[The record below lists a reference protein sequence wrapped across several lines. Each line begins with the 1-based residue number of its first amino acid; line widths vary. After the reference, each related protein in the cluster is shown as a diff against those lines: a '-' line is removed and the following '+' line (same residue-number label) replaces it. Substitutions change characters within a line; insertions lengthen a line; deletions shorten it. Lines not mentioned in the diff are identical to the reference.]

1 MKTCRVEG
9 SAREPKV
16 SVHCILSSS
25 MQAKERMKEESWSYF
40 ADELRVLA
48 DKALPDVED
57 KAKEILT
64 IVVSPEVV

>member
-1 MKTCRVEG
+1 
-9 SAREPKV
+9 
-16 SVHCILSSS
+16 
-25 MQAKERMKEESWSYF
+25 MKEESWSDF

-64 IVVSPEVV
+64 IEVSPEVV